1 MSWPAELTS
10 LLLLMRSTDDTVGYS
25 SNYSKTASHF
35 APVTAVTVFGDPS
48 FTANQTFDRG
58 TSTDDGVFARRDDGA
73 SLALLKTYSGVL
85 RSYCDG
91 NDTFCASGDSLDTHY
106 AEVGKYAQAAT
117 DFVVGLA

>member
-1 MSWPAELTS
+1 MLT
-10 LLLLMRSTDDTVGYS
+10 LPL
-25 SNYSKTASHF
+25 
-35 APVTAVTVFGDPS
+35 VTAVTVFGDPS
-48 FTANQTFDRG
+48 FTADQTFDRG

-85 RSYCDG
+85 RSYCDE

-117 DFVVGLA
+117 DFVVGLS